1 MYEYRYGMTIAQIE
15 LMQLDQPFTAYKRR
29 DKNEGNKPGDP
40 GYTPDPDK
48 LKAAVEKW
56 KKRKAEGEKRGWR
69 LDTFL
74 ATAKKVPSGKK

>member
-29 DKNEGNKPGDP
+29 DKNGGKKPGDP
-40 GYTPDPDK
+40 GYIPDPDK
-48 LKAAVEKW
+48 LKAAVDKW
-56 KKRKAEGEKRGWR
+56 KKRKAEREKRGWR

-74 ATAKKVPSGKK
+74 ETGKKVPSEKK

>member
-15 LMQLDQPFTAYKRR
+15 LMQYDQPFTAYKKR
-29 DKNEGNKPGDP
+29 DKNEGKKPGDP

-48 LKAAVEKW
+48 LKAAVDKW
-56 KKRKAEGEKRGWR
+56 KKRKSEREKRGWR

-74 ATAKKVPSGKK
+74 ATGKKVPSDKK